1 MLSHIV
7 DRLSFDVDQPYDRFR
22 RRYELA
28 VPFLDQEKI
37 NGLVQ
42 RSTPWEE
49 VVADANMRA
58 PFGFFL
64 FWRSDITPVMSLA
77 GHEAKCTEYLM
88 GNHVIAERMFR
99 FDPSVMLYAP
109 LRAVIYLDRRHRTR
123 FVIDRPSSLF
133 SSFDDPGI
141 ARVGEELD
149 TKLRTLLES
158 LDVDVSIM

>member
-58 PFGFFL
+58 PF
-64 FWRSDITPVMSLA
+64 W
-77 GHEAKCTEYLM
+77 
-88 GNHVIAERMFR
+88 
-99 FDPSVMLYAP
+99 
-109 LRAVIYLDRRHRTR
+109 
-123 FVIDRPSSLF
+123 LF
-133 SSFDDPGI
+133 S
-141 ARVGEELD
+141 
-149 TKLRTLLES
+149 LLEIRYYS
-158 LDVDVSIM
+158 SHELSGS